1 MNQIHPS
8 KQGLAP
14 WVARKN
20 AFVRKIE
27 LLSNHYHAQRGRNPK
42 ELALWEQL
50 IDDKEV
56 RENLPVETFIRLEQE
71 INFFW
76 FNR

>member
-27 LLSNHYHAQRGRNPK
+27 IVARHYHSHRGRNPK

-56 RENLPVETFIRLEQE
+56 REHLPVKTFIRLEQE
-71 INFFW
+71 IELFW
-76 FNR
+76 FNL